1 MAQKNTLVG
10 LVNAFYLSH
19 MTASVIEGALLGAVY
34 CGSAAAVREYGADAQ
49 AVVPLLTTTT
59 LCVILLE
66 AEKYWKR
73 KMPVQPSYNFSHLT
87 AYISTAF
94 IAGTAVTYFTEN
106 M

>member
-1 MAQKNTLVG
+1 
-10 LVNAFYLSH
+10 

-73 KMPVQPSYNFSHLT
+73 KMPVQPSYNLSHLA
-87 AYISTAF
+87 AYISTAC